1 MRFVDRTGHE
11 CRFNTP
17 REDSGG
23 PRTTLRRDG
32 KFQGFN

>member
-1 MRFVDRTGHE
+1 MRFVAFTVHE
-11 CRFNTP
+11 CRFKTL

-23 PRTTLRRDG
+23 PRAILRRDG